1 MARAADGAAFTL
13 TQSLA
18 PGTYSYK
25 FIVDGRWR
33 HATDQPSTGD
43 GVDGF
48 NNTITIP
55 APPLAGGE
63 EKAPV
68 QPAQGASE
76 VEAKDALPSGGS
88 APPQV
93 PPEQKEADSLPKQS
107 PSPLRTD
114 KGDEENGK
122 PAVKVVTG
130 EAVAAAKADE
140 KKPAGKAAG
149 KKAAIVRPIG
159 EVMNGEVIPQLAAAL
174 EKEPDVSSVDLTF
187 ADNQLRGS
195 FVKGPVP
202 YCFWAYFPSGT
213 LEGPRGFSLTS
224 HGGTPST
231 VEPFLIDERKITAEL
246 LVFWV
251 RKRLFAQKILS
262 PN

>member
-1 MARAADGAAFTL
+1 MARAADGVAFTL
-13 TQSLA
+13 KQSLA

-33 HATDQPSTGD
+33 HAPDQPSTGD

-48 NNTITIP
+48 NNTITIQ
-55 APPLAGGE
+55 APPLADAE

-68 QPAQGASE
+68 QPAQGASD
-76 VEAKDALPSGGS
+76 VEAKDALPSGDS
-88 APPQV
+88 TPPQANAT
-93 PPEQKEADSLPKQS
+93 EADSLPKQS
-107 PSPLRTD
+107 PSPLPKD

-130 EAVAAAKADE
+130 EATAAAKADE

-149 KKAAIVRPIG
+149 KKATVVRPIG

-174 EKEPDVSSVDLTF
+174 QKEPDVSSVDLTF

-262 PN
+262 LN